1 MHALTCL
8 PYNPVDL
15 ERFGPERIDRVQARS
30 MHVTSHPSITQA
42 PSSTPTSASF
52 TAPHGPV

>member
-15 ERFGPERIDRVQARS
+15 ERFDRERIDRPQARS
-30 MHVTSHPSITQA
+30 MHATSHPSITQA
-42 PSSTPTSASF
+42 PSSTSTSASF
-52 TAPHGPV
+52 TAPQGPV